1 MIFVIGM
8 WIYFLAMLFD
18 SEDEYIESFIEL
30 VGLGG
35 VILMGV
41 SVSMFLWEKMP

>member
-1 MIFVIGM
+1 MIFVLGM

-18 SEDEYIESFIEL
+18 SEDEDIQYLIEL
-30 VGLGG
+30 VGM
-35 VILMGV
+35 VWVFLMGI